1 LLFCSLV
8 TNVVLF
14 GGIERVQAANTAS
27 GSSADCNKI
36 NTNVS
41 AATPASTVAQPAIP
55 TKNPVI
61 PLLINELLP
70 DPEGSDS
77 DNEWVEIK
85 NPSDREAILDG
96 WTLDDGE
103 GGSKPY
109 KLDGKKVAPE
119 SFLVISSKDS
129 GIALNNDKDDVR
141 LFSYEGIII
150 DQAHY
155 DKTETGKA
163 VARKSDNTW
172 TVSSLLTPGEENKF
186 PTAPMQPT
194 TTEQSNTTANAS
206 ATQAVQTTQT
216 TTFKDGDISDEIEIT
231 EVLPNPAGQDK
242 NNEWIEL
249 HNASDETVNL
259 GNWKIQTQ
267 GKTFVIPDSFSL
279 APGEYFSFTYKD
291 LRLTLKNSKNEI
303 NLIDPE
309 GSTLDTINYN
319 DAPEG
324 VSFAKITIKDETEK
338 RNENAFGGVAH
349 AAENIQQEQWQWT
362 GETSRNK
369 KNPVY
374 EKITG
379 TIMDVADQSLTIQNR
394 ESKNQT
400 LYFDEKTINSH
411 LAKNIFTK
419 GKNIIVTAEQAK
431 DGKYAIKGYEIEKT
445 ASREEGEEN
454 REENK
459 TDPEGVNPWLIFMIV
474 AGGIIFWNK
483 KIIAKIRSA
492 VASKRKTLY
501 TE

>member
-1 LLFCSLV
+1 
-8 TNVVLF
+8 
-14 GGIERVQAANTAS
+14 
-27 GSSADCNKI
+27 
-36 NTNVS
+36 
-41 AATPASTVAQPAIP
+41 
-55 TKNPVI
+55 
-61 PLLINELLP
+61 
-70 DPEGSDS
+70 
-77 DNEWVEIK
+77 
-85 NPSDREAILDG
+85 
-96 WTLDDGE
+96 
-103 GGSKPY
+103 
-109 KLDGKKVAPE
+109 
-119 SFLVISSKDS
+119 
-129 GIALNNDKDDVR
+129 
-141 LFSYEGIII
+141 
-150 DQAHY
+150 
-155 DKTETGKA
+155 
-163 VARKSDNTW
+163 
-172 TVSSLLTPGEENKF
+172 
-186 PTAPMQPT
+186 MQPT

-445 ASREEGEEN
+445 APPEEGEEN